1 MTKKIILAV
10 AVGWA
15 LSLLLSPRDVL
26 GWAGV
31 GKPRTA

>member
-26 GWAGV
+26 GWISP
-31 GKPRTA
+31 KTA